1 MNLEDMLLDRVID
14 LHHSIQTPEQARDHL
29 DAMTNSEFLT
39 LLSTTMD
46 QLEDIKPFAQA

>member
-1 MNLEDMLLDRVID
+1 MTFEDILLDQVID
-14 LHHSIQTPEQARDHL
+14 LHQSIQTPEQARDHL

-39 LLSTTMD
+39 LLSTSMD